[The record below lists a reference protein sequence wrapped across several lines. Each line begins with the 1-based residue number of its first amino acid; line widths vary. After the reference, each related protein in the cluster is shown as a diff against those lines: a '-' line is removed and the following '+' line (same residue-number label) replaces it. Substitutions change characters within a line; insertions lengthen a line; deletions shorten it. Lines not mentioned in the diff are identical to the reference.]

1 MSEVTQAA
9 QHGLLRNRAF
19 MAIWAA
25 QILSQTAANAVTSA
39 LIILVAELTH
49 SNTSSSFL
57 ILLAIIPAVLF
68 GFAGGVIVDR
78 VDRRMVLVVT
88 NALRAVAIV
97 PLILAGESVTTA
109 YLVNFLVAT
118 VTIFFVPAE
127 AATIPSIV
135 RKRDLLVANSLFT
148 FTFNGAFLVGFIILA
163 PVVVSLYGF
172 YALWF
177 TIGTM
182 FAVASLLC
190 LTLPT
195 AAPTARLLSVEA
207 AEQAVSETRRGIAD
221 AFHYLRSTPLV
232 TWAMIYIALTYTLV
246 AVAGALAPGFVREV
260 LRLGERNVVVLIAPA
275 GIGVVFGLGVLNVV
289 SRRIG
294 RPHAIGLG
302 LMVTAVALGVLAA
315 ARPFADVFAE
325 SRFGGGLGGALP
337 FFIGIVSVTAFVFGV
352 AYSFIT
358 VPAMTLLQEELP
370 EDIRGRVFG
379 VLNSLVSIFSF
390 LPLVI
395 VGPIADVWG
404 IAPVFVLG
412 ALLVFG
418 VWLAGRSERL
428 RSGISRAA
436 ATVTQ
441 VTHAKDL
448 LGEGPKDSLG

>member
-25 QILSQTAANAVTSA
+25 QILSQAAANAVTSA

-49 SNTSSSFL
+49 SNTSSSIL

-68 GFAGGVIVDR
+68 GFAGGVLVDR

-88 NALRAVAIV
+88 NALRAVVVI

-135 RKRDLLVANSLFT
+135 RKTDLLVANSLFT

-163 PVVVSLYGF
+163 PVVVSIYGF
-172 YALWF
+172 YVLWF
-177 TIGTM
+177 TIAVM

-207 AEQAVSETRRGIAD
+207 ASQAVSETRRGITD

-232 TWAMIYIALTYTLV
+232 TWAMVYIALTYTLV

-260 LRLGERNVVVLIAPA
+260 LRMGERNVVVLVGPA
-275 GIGVVFGLGVLNVV
+275 GVGVVMGLGALNVV
-289 SRRIG
+289 SRRLGRSHVIG
-294 RPHAIGLG
+294 VGL
-302 LMVTAVALGVLAA
+302 LVTCIALIVLAG

-337 FFIGIVSVTAFVFGV
+337 FFIGMVSVTAFVFGV

-390 LPLVI
+390 LPLII
-395 VGPIADVWG
+395 VGPLADVWG
-404 IAPVFVLG
+404 IAPVFLLG
-412 ALLVFG
+412 ALVVFG
-418 VWLAGRSERL
+418 LWFAGRAQRERAGHA
-428 RSGISRAA
+428 SVP
-436 ATVTQ
+436 TVTQ
-441 VTHAKDL
+441 VTQPNDAR
-448 LGEGPKDSLG
+448 G

>member
-1 MSEVTQAA
+1 MALWGA
-9 QHGLLRNRAF
+9 QV
-19 MAIWAA
+19 
-25 QILSQTAANAVTSA
+25 LSQTAANAVTSA
-39 LIILVAELTH
+39 LIILVAEITH
-49 SNTSSSFL
+49 SNTSSSIL

-78 VDRRMVLVVT
+78 TDRRLVLVVT

-97 PLILAGESVTTA
+97 PLLLAGESVATA
-109 YLVNFLVAT
+109 YLVNFLVAS

-163 PVVVSLYGF
+163 PIVVSLYGF
-172 YALWF
+172 NALWV
-177 TIGTM
+177 TVAAM
-182 FAVASLLC
+182 FAVASVLC
-190 LTLPT
+190 LTLPP
-195 AAPTARLLSVEA
+195 APPAPSLLSVEL
-207 AEQAVSETRRGIAD
+207 AEKAFSETRRGITE

-260 LRLGERNVVVLIAPA
+260 LRLGERQVVVLVGPA
-275 GIGVVFGLGVLNVV
+275 GIGVVAGLGLLNAV
-289 SRRIG
+289 SHRIG
-294 RPHAIGLG
+294 RPHAIGAG
-302 LMVTAVALGVLAA
+302 LMVTACALLALAA

-337 FFIGIVSVTAFVFGV
+337 FFIGIVSVTTFVFGV

-370 EDIRGRVFG
+370 DDIRGRVFG

-390 LPLVI
+390 LPLII

-412 ALLVFG
+412 AIIVFG
-418 VWLAGRSERL
+418 VWLGGRRERL
-428 RSGISRAA
+428 RARHGTSPN
-436 ATVTQ
+436 VTQ
-441 VTHAKDL
+441 FTHGA
-448 LGEGPKDSLG
+448 GPHA